1 MLLETQPPPRE
12 LVRNLHAA
20 KPMNEGAPAKP
31 SKEAVARRSANATA
45 VAAAD
50 LGQVE
55 AAPASQPV
63 APVGATSQASD
74 RGEQMASALARLL
87 GEPTSASA
95 AGTDP
100 SEDTLNLKQKR
111 TVTSGWS
118 IKVSSMRTAEQAAS
132 LISHLASKGYKARIS
147 AGAAT
152 DSRHPVEIVGFA
164 DEDEAMDA
172 QESLSREEGLSSVL
186 LKP

>member
-1 MLLETQPPPRE
+1 MEHQG
-12 LVRNLHAA
+12 VQHAY
-20 KPMNEGAPAKP
+20 
-31 SKEAVARRSANATA
+31 RR
-45 VAAAD
+45 
-50 LGQVE
+50 
-55 AAPASQPV
+55 AS
-63 APVGATSQASD
+63 G
-74 RGEQMASALARLL
+74 
-87 GEPTSASA
+87 
-95 AGTDP
+95 
-100 SEDTLNLKQKR
+100 
-111 TVTSGWS
+111 
-118 IKVSSMRTAEQAAS
+118 I